1 MAQLARAPALQ
12 AGGHRFESDYL
23 HQKET
28 TMGRFFVVEH
38 GFERVQ
44 SHAFDLVKTTTLGS
58 SLAPVFEGR
67 SAIIS
72 TTKHESCIFSQQK
85 KTPKRLF
92 LFEWVDFV

>member
-44 SHAFDLVKTTTLGS
+44 SHAFDFVKTMTMS
-58 SLAPVFEGR
+58 SLAPVFACPPAE
-67 SAIIS
+67 S
-72 TTKHESCIFSQQK
+72 TS
-85 KTPKRLF
+85 
-92 LFEWVDFV
+92 

>member
-23 HQKET
+23 HQRET

-44 SHAFDLVKTTTLGS
+44 SHALTLSKRRPRGS

-67 SAIIS
+67 PAES
-72 TTKHESCIFSQQK
+72 TS
-85 KTPKRLF
+85 
-92 LFEWVDFV
+92 